1 MSNTERNNFR
11 LIEMDNKMDMNSYQK
26 PEILVIELCTDGI
39 LCQSRA
45 SANAEAWDSESL
57 FWDE

>member
-1 MSNTERNNFR
+1 
-11 LIEMDNKMDMNSYQK
+11 MDNKMDMNSYQK

-45 SANAEAWDSESL
+45 SADAEAWDSESL